1 MKNKS
6 INLTSKHKTF
16 SLKHLLTPLFVLLT
30 FSITSTMNTVIAGG
44 RTGEPNLMDRFLQKQ
59 SNSQTQEAPAST
71 DATMNSATA
80 TNAATDTDTTAN
92 NALVFSRGDTGVDT
106 TDFNTNFSLNKT
118 LTQIR
123 NTSKETATDN
133 SNAQLLSSLLNTLT
147 TTSKTN
153 GFVNIPL
160 GKRTEEAKLN
170 STDLIDKNMLPTA
183 IFNRFDL
190 SSSSGKHCGEYR
202 IVYHKKSDTSG
213 RFFLIFEARYPNP
226 KPNEGLAGCFAVAD
240 FWQKIGQKTKA
251 QALVELEKFF
261 YQGLQH
267 GGVNLPAAIN
277 FAHYTHGTGQVRS
290 NQFVDSPWQ
299 LREFK
304 TDIDA
309 NGKTIL
315 VADTV
320 KNNPLAELFANEK
333 NSDSGALKA
342 SRIYFNNDFNHQYI
356 DNLLAPEKHSSNPNA
371 GSIINGFS
379 LNSSNQYN
387 EFQSNSNSKDNTAS
401 PSNTTLNTAISNK
414 LTKLSSYTPEMIRN
428 RAEAMSCGGCHQN
441 SNNKEIAPNIHWPN
455 SAGFVHV
462 TEKGELSKALT
473 KQFLPARSSLLENYL
488 QEACGPA
495 CQLGSAS
502 SSGGIGHQCALKFD
516 GSVECWGSDEHG
528 ETTVLNGLVAKQI
541 AVGYAHSCA
550 LKIDGTVKCWGNDK
564 HGGTTV
570 PNGLVAKQ
578 VAAGEGFSCALKMDN
593 TVECWGDN
601 RFKQTTV
608 PNGLVAKQIASGSS
622 HACAIKL
629 DNTLKCWGNFYSNLP
644 PQLSVKQVAA
654 GLGRTCTIKLDGG
667 SVQCWGSNSYSDY
680 YDPLNKIDMPNGLIA
695 KQITVGKI
703 HDCALRLNN
712 TVTCWGRNTY
722 FRAEPPEGLMAKKV
736 VVGVR
741 SSCALKLNNTV
752 KCWGWDL
759 GDPNSPRN
767 LIAKQ
772 L

>member
-6 INLTSKHKTF
+6 INLTSKHKAF

-267 GGVNLPAAIN
+267 DGVNLPAAIN

-333 NSDSGALKA
+333 NSDSSALKA

-371 GSIINGFS
+371 SSIINGFS
-379 LNSSNQYN
+379 LNSNNQYN

-462 TEKGELSKALT
+462 TEEGELSKALT

-502 SSGGIGHQCALKFD
+502 SVGGEVYQCVLKFD
-516 GSVECWGSDEHG
+516 GSVECWGSDKHG
-528 ETTVLNGLVAKQI
+528 ETTVPNGLVAKQI
-541 AVGYAHSCA
+541 AVGYTHSCA
-550 LKIDGTVKCWGNDK
+550 LKINGTVECWGDDR
-564 HGGTTV
+564 HGETTV

-578 VAAGEGFSCALKMDN
+578 VAAGGQFSCALKMDN
-593 TVECWGDN
+593 TVECWGGN
-601 RFKQTTV
+601 NSEKTTV
-608 PNGLVAKQIASGSS
+608 PNGLVAKQIALGLD

-629 DNTLKCWGNFYSNLP
+629 DDTLKCWGGLP
-644 PQLSVKQVAA
+644 KGSPSQLIVKRVA
-654 GLGRTCTIKLDGG
+654 LGNEMTCAIKLDG
-667 SVQCWGSNSYSDY
+667 SVQCWEGGLGNHGFLS
-680 YDPLNKIDMPNGLIA
+680 IDMPNGLIA
-695 KQITVGKI
+695 KKIAVGDG
-703 HDCALRLNN
+703 HACALRLNN
-712 TVTCWGRNTY
+712 TVTCWGLNI
-722 FRAEPPEGLMAKKV
+722 FAQAEPPEGLMAKEV
-736 VVGVR
+736 VVGGWR
-741 SSCALKLNNTV
+741 SCALKLNNTV
-752 KCWGWDL
+752 KCWGLNL
-759 GDPNSPRN
+759 GDPNSPRG

>member
-80 TNAATDTDTTAN
+80 TNAATDTDTDTDTTAN

-170 STDLIDKNMLPTA
+170 ATDLIDNDMLPTA

-267 GGVNLPAAIN
+267 DGVNLPAAIN

-488 QEACGPA
+488 QETICGPA

-502 SSGGIGHQCALKFD
+502 SVGGDTYQCVLKFD
-516 GSVECWGSDEHG
+516 GSVECWGSDRHG
-528 ETTVLNGLVAKQI
+528 ETTVPNGLVAKQI
-541 AVGYAHSCA
+541 AAGYQHSCA
-550 LKIDGTVKCWGNDK
+550 LKTDGTVKCWGRDK
-564 HGGTTV
+564 HGETTV

-578 VAAGEGFSCALKMDN
+578 VAAGGEFSCALKMDN

-601 RFKQTTV
+601 NSEKTTV
-608 PNGLVAKQIASGSS
+608 PNGLVAKQIALGYG

-629 DNTLKCWGNFYSNLP
+629 DDTLKCWGGLP
-644 PQLSVKQVAA
+644 RGSPSQLIVKRVA
-654 GLGRTCTIKLDGG
+654 LGNESTCAIKLDG
-667 SVQCWGSNSYSDY
+667 SVQCWGDSLPNGLSS
-680 YDPLNKIDMPNGLIA
+680 IDMPNGLIA
-695 KQITVGKI
+695 KKI
-703 HDCALRLNN
+703 ALGVSHACALRLNN
-712 TVTCWGRNTY
+712 TVTCWGLNI
-722 FRAEPPEGLMAKKV
+722 FAQAEPPEGLMAKEV
-736 VVGVR
+736 VVGGWR
-741 SSCALKLNNTV
+741 SCALKLNNIV
-752 KCWGWDL
+752 KCWGRNL
-759 GDPNSPRN
+759 NSPSG
-767 LIAKQ
+767 LIAKK

>member
-320 KNNPLAELFANEK
+320 KNNPLTELFANEK
-333 NSDSGALKA
+333 NSDSDALKA

-371 GSIINGFS
+371 SSIINGFS

-473 KQFLPARSSLLENYL
+473 KQFLPARSSLLESYL
-488 QEACGPA
+488 QEAICGPA

-502 SSGGIGHQCALKFD
+502 SFGGYQSQCALKFD
-516 GSVECWGSDEHG
+516 GSVKCWGSQAPPDAPDG
-528 ETTVLNGLVAKQI
+528 FVAKQV
-541 AVGYAHSCA
+541 AAGHKHSCA
-550 LKIDGTVKCWGNDK
+550 LKIDGTVECWGWGPNRF
-564 HGGTTV
+564 GETTV

-578 VAAGEGFSCALKMDN
+578 VAVGSGFSCVLKMDN
-593 TVECWGDN
+593 TIECWGRN
-601 RFKQTTV
+601 YSEQTEV
-608 PNGLVAKQIASGSS
+608 PNGLVAKQIALGYSKACAIQLDDTFECWYGAFGRVRSS
-622 HACAIKL
+622 KSSVKVKQIAVGYNNTCAIKL
-629 DNTLKCWGNFYSNLP
+629 D
-644 PQLSVKQVAA
+644 
-654 GLGRTCTIKLDGG
+654 G
-667 SVQCWGSNSYSDY
+667 SVQCW
-680 YDPLNKIDMPNGLIA
+680 KIFDDKDESMLDMPNGLIA
-695 KQITVGKI
+695 KKIAVGNT
-703 HDCALRLNN
+703 HACAIRLNN
-712 TVTCWGRNTY
+712 TVVCWGKNY
-722 FRAEPPEGLMAKKV
+722 NGQAEPPEGLMAKEIV
-736 VVGVR
+736 AGG
-741 SSCALKLNNTV
+741 SHSCALKLNNTV
-752 KCWGWDL
+752 ECWGSIL
-759 GDPNSPRN
+759 NPPSG
-767 LIAKQ
+767 LIAKK

>member
-226 KPNEGLAGCFAVAD
+226 KPNEGLSGCFAVAD

-502 SSGGIGHQCALKFD
+502 SVGGYNHQCALTFD
-516 GSVECWGSDEHG
+516 GSVECWGS
-528 ETTVLNGLVAKQI
+528 TVPNGLVAKQI
-541 AVGYAHSCA
+541 AVGYKHSCA
-550 LKIDGTVKCWGNDK
+550 LKIDGTVECWGNDE
-564 HGGTTV
+564 HGETTV

-601 RFKQTTV
+601 NSEKTTV
-608 PNGLVAKQIASGSS
+608 PNGLVAKQIALGSS

-629 DNTLKCWGNFYSNLP
+629 DDTLKCWGNLHSSSPSQLIVKRVALGSNN
-644 PQLSVKQVAA
+644 
-654 GLGRTCTIKLDGG
+654 TCAIKLDG
-667 SVQCWGSNSYSDY
+667 SVQCWGSALHG
-680 YDPLNKIDMPNGLIA
+680 DPYFSRVIDVPNGLIA
-695 KQITVGKI
+695 KKIAVGGY
-703 HDCALRLNN
+703 HACALRLNN
-712 TVTCWGRNTY
+712 TVTCWGLSD
-722 FRAEPPEGLMAKKV
+722 FAQAEPPEGLMAKEV
-736 VVGVR
+736 VAGGK

-752 KCWGWDL
+752 KCWGNRSFLPPSD
-759 GDPNSPRN
+759 

>member
-502 SSGGIGHQCALKFD
+502 SVGGYNHQCALTFD
-516 GSVECWGSDEHG
+516 GSVECWGS
-528 ETTVLNGLVAKQI
+528 TVPNGLVAKQI
-541 AVGYAHSCA
+541 AVGYKHSCA
-550 LKIDGTVKCWGNDK
+550 LKIDGTVECWGNDE
-564 HGGTTV
+564 HGETTV

-601 RFKQTTV
+601 NSEKTTV
-608 PNGLVAKQIASGSS
+608 PNGLVAKQIALGSS

-629 DNTLKCWGNFYSNLP
+629 DDTLKCWGNLHSSSPSQLIVKRVALGSNN
-644 PQLSVKQVAA
+644 
-654 GLGRTCTIKLDGG
+654 TCAIKLDG
-667 SVQCWGSNSYSDY
+667 SVQCWGSALHG
-680 YDPLNKIDMPNGLIA
+680 DPYFSRVIDVPNGLIA
-695 KQITVGKI
+695 KKIAVGGY
-703 HDCALRLNN
+703 HACALRLNN
-712 TVTCWGRNTY
+712 TVTCWGLSD
-722 FRAEPPEGLMAKKV
+722 FAQAEPPEGLMAKEV
-736 VVGVR
+736 VAGGK

-752 KCWGWDL
+752 KCWGNRSFLPPSD
-759 GDPNSPRN
+759 

>member
-226 KPNEGLAGCFAVAD
+226 KPNEGLSGCFAVAD

-462 TEKGELSKALT
+462 TEEGELSKALT

-502 SSGGIGHQCALKFD
+502 SVGGYNHQCALTFD
-516 GSVECWGSDEHG
+516 GSVECWGS
-528 ETTVLNGLVAKQI
+528 TVPNGLVAKQI
-541 AVGYAHSCA
+541 AVGYKHSCA
-550 LKIDGTVKCWGNDK
+550 LKIDGTVECWGNDE
-564 HGGTTV
+564 HGETTV

-601 RFKQTTV
+601 NSEKTTV
-608 PNGLVAKQIASGSS
+608 PNGLVAKQIALGSS

-629 DNTLKCWGNFYSNLP
+629 DDTLKCWGNLHSSSPSQLIVKRVALGSNN
-644 PQLSVKQVAA
+644 
-654 GLGRTCTIKLDGG
+654 TCAIKLDG
-667 SVQCWGSNSYSDY
+667 SVQCWGSALHG
-680 YDPLNKIDMPNGLIA
+680 DPYFSRVIDVPNGLIA
-695 KQITVGKI
+695 KKIAVGGY
-703 HDCALRLNN
+703 HACALRLNN
-712 TVTCWGRNTY
+712 TVTCWGLSD
-722 FRAEPPEGLMAKKV
+722 FAQAEPPEGLMAKEV
-736 VVGVR
+736 VAGGK

-752 KCWGWDL
+752 KCWGNRSFLPPSD
-759 GDPNSPRN
+759 

>member
-502 SSGGIGHQCALKFD
+502 SVGGYNHQCALTFD
-516 GSVECWGSDEHG
+516 GSVECWGS
-528 ETTVLNGLVAKQI
+528 TVPNGLVAKQI
-541 AVGYAHSCA
+541 AVGVTHSCA
-550 LKIDGTVKCWGNDK
+550 LKIDGAVKCWRSSNY
-564 HGGTTV
+564 
-570 PNGLVAKQ
+570 
-578 VAAGEGFSCALKMDN
+578 
-593 TVECWGDN
+593 VE
-601 RFKQTTV
+601 TTV
-608 PNGLVAKQIASGSS
+608 PNGLVAKQIALGLD

-629 DNTLKCWGNFYSNLP
+629 DDTLKCWGNLHSSSPSQLIVKRVALGSNN
-644 PQLSVKQVAA
+644 
-654 GLGRTCTIKLDGG
+654 TCAIKLDG
-667 SVQCWGSNSYSDY
+667 SVQCWGSALHG
-680 YDPLNKIDMPNGLIA
+680 DPYFSRVIDVPNGLIA
-695 KQITVGKI
+695 KKIAVGGY
-703 HDCALRLNN
+703 HACALRLNN
-712 TVTCWGRNTY
+712 TVTCWGLSD
-722 FRAEPPEGLMAKKV
+722 FAQAEPPEGLMAKEV
-736 VVGVR
+736 VAGGK

-752 KCWGWDL
+752 KCWGNRSFLPPSD
-759 GDPNSPRN
+759 

>member
-267 GGVNLPAAIN
+267 DGVNLPAAIN

-315 VADTV
+315 IADTV

-333 NSDSGALKA
+333 NSDSSALKA

-379 LNSSNQYN
+379 LNSNNQYN

-462 TEKGELSKALT
+462 TEEGELSKALT

-502 SSGGIGHQCALKFD
+502 SVGGNNHQCALTFD
-516 GSVECWGSDEHG
+516 GSVECWGS
-528 ETTVLNGLVAKQI
+528 TVPNGLVAKQI
-541 AVGYAHSCA
+541 AVGYRHSCA
-550 LKIDGTVKCWGNDK
+550 LKIDGTVECWGNDE
-564 HGGTTV
+564 HGETTV

-601 RFKQTTV
+601 NSERTTV
-608 PNGLVAKQIASGSS
+608 PNGLVAKQIALGYD

-629 DNTLKCWGNFYSNLP
+629 DDTLKCWGDLP
-644 PQLSVKQVAA
+644 RGSPSQLIVKRVT
-654 GLGRTCTIKLDGG
+654 LGHNSACAIKLDG
-667 SVQCWGSNSYSDY
+667 SVQCWGRTLHG
-680 YDPLNKIDMPNGLIA
+680 DPVFSRVIDVPNGLIA
-695 KQITVGKI
+695 KKI
-703 HDCALRLNN
+703 ALGEQHACALRLNN
-712 TVTCWGRNTY
+712 TVTCWGQSE
-722 FRAEPPEGLMAKKV
+722 FGQADPPEGLMAKEV
-736 VVGVR
+736 VAGGR

-752 KCWGWDL
+752 KCWGNRSFLPPSD
-759 GDPNSPRN
+759 